1 MLPGWFGF
9 GSAVN
14 EYRAQ
19 HADGMARLQAMVH
32 EWPFFATL
40 ISNMDMVLS
49 KTDIAIASRYA
60 ELVEDEALRTAI
72 FTRIRTE
79 WQATLDAVRQI
90 TGAPEL
96 LSTNPLLARSI
107 RNRFPYIEPLN
118 HLQVELLRR
127 FRAGNRHERTRRS
140 IHLTIN
146 GVAAA
151 LRNSG

>member
-9 GSAVN
+9 GSAVQ
-14 EYRAQ
+14 EYRAK
-19 HADGMARLQAMVH
+19 HADGLARLQTMLH

-40 ISNMDMVLS
+40 VSNMDMVLS

-60 ELVEDEALRTAI
+60 ELVDDVALREAI
-72 FTRIRTE
+72 FGRIRAE
-79 WQATLDAVRQI
+79 WEATIDAVGQI
-90 TGAPEL
+90 SGTRDL

-107 RNRFPYIEPLN
+107 RNRFPYMEPLN

-127 FRAGNRHERTRRS
+127 FRSGNRHERTRRS

-146 GVAAA
+146 GIAAA

>member
-1 MLPGWFGF
+1 MMLSTTGPLVQSWVARSLRDTMPVISAWFTP
-9 GSAVN
+9 
-14 EYRAQ
+14 
-19 HADGMARLQAMVH
+19 AD
-32 EWPFFATL
+32 
-40 ISNMDMVLS
+40 SS
-49 KTDIAIASRYA
+49 
-60 ELVEDEALRTAI
+60 
-72 FTRIRTE
+72 
-79 WQATLDAVRQI
+79 VRQI